1 MGLAL
6 YEPRSLTPAVGTLYL
21 AAKLH
26 RPGGIIDISSGVYLL
41 ALVDPSA
48 QFAGLVVLMAG
59 LVSPGRWSE
68 RDGAIPSVTVVP
80 GVAGAPLGASLVG
93 RL

>member
-1 MGLAL
+1 M
-6 YEPRSLTPAVGTLYL
+6 YEPRSLIPVVETLYL

-41 ALVDPSA
+41 ALVDPSV

-59 LVSPGRWSE
+59 LVSPGRWLE
-68 RDGAIPSVTVVP
+68 RDGAKPSVTVVP
-80 GVAGAPLGASLVG
+80 GVAGAPLG